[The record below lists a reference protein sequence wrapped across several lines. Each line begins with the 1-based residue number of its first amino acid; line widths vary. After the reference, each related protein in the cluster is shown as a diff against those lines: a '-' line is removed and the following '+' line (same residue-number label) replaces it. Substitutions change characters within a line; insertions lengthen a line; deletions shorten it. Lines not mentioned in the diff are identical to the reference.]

1 MDQKL
6 IFVRTLRNH
15 FAPVYIQ
22 NRIIYVLSTHDS
34 YRFVLNYTPKN
45 VMMELECGKEEYVRS
60 NVAISKDNKILLPKL
75 VELYAKDTELR
86 HAGIND
92 MIVNH
97 MPCDARN
104 KIQPCVNKKHGRF
117 TIDWV
122 PHDFRFMLCYV

>member
-22 NRIIYVLSTHDS
+22 NRIIYVLRTHG
-34 YRFVLNYTPKN
+34 YV
-45 VMMELECGKEEYVRS
+45 VMELECGKEEYVRS

-75 VELYAKDTELR
+75 VELYAKDTELC
-86 HAGIND
+86 HVGIND

-97 MPCDARN
+97 MACDARN

-122 PHDFRFMLCYV
+122 PHDFRFMLLF

>member
-1 MDQKL
+1 
-6 IFVRTLRNH
+6 
-15 FAPVYIQ
+15 
-22 NRIIYVLSTHDS
+22 
-34 YRFVLNYTPKN
+34 
-45 VMMELECGKEEYVRS
+45 MMELECGKEEYVRS

-122 PHDFRFMLCYV
+122 PHDFRFYVMYEALRPPILYQYRKKGPLKKRQNGSKEDKDHAKD